1 MLVFIQKSKSGS
13 LSLSVYKA
21 APFVW
26 QQMILLIYINKSL
39 PSQASLAL
47 SLQPIFFLFISG
59 IIVVRL
65 ISPRSLCYSR
75 QAFSALSKRRNS
87 FGWFLQK
94 GNKIHGFVFVIYGK
108 GEGTVQKVSLI
119 FLKRFKFGLNR

>member
-1 MLVFIQKSKSGS
+1 MLLFIQKSKSVPGK

-26 QQMILLIYINKSL
+26 QQMILLVYINKSL
-39 PSQASLAL
+39 PSRASLAL

-94 GNKIHGFVFVIYGK
+94 GNKIHGFVIYGK
-108 GEGTVQKVSLI
+108 GEGAAQKVSLI
-119 FLKRFKFGLNR
+119 FLKWFKFGLNK